1 MSNFDISDESLKNF
15 TKDVDDSKWSLES
28 YKSYLESTGQS
39 TSTFANITSRAGS
52 AIKSVGGILLSTFA
66 NVAVMW
72 AASAALQFIITKAD
86 EFIHRQEIAIE
97 KGEEAQSA
105 ISDIATEYNN
115 KTSSLSSLG
124 SKFVDDA
131 SSIEDTGDAIE
142 SVTKK
147 YSELS
152 KGVDLLN
159 NKNVSL
165 NDEEYQNFL
174 DISNQLAEVF
184 PSLVTGYDANGNAI
198 LNLGTNAENAA
209 QKLTALL
216 EAERNAAHFDI
227 AENIQTDYEGIVAK
241 SEQSQKEIEKYNKN
255 IKDLKL
261 ESDSLTKGLAVNDY
275 AVTFDKN
282 NKKQYEEAKKI
293 YQRYGLYDESKN
305 PIANIDSRTLE
316 GEYVIRVSPKIN
328 NLDQESRKKL
338 QTELDSIYSSKINE
352 NLQKK
357 QSEELKNENYW
368 KSLIPDIQSYLQTEA
383 TFSSL
388 NSTLQD
394 AIIGQLSNLN
404 ISSISED
411 YAGDIE
417 DFLYG
422 EIITPINDLAPE
434 MQNSLSQLFS
444 LDKNTLSFSEYKKSF
459 NKILDSTFG
468 DNEEQKS
475 HWSKLLGLDEMQSEY
490 EDKIDLLRD
499 NITKEN
505 GKLKNLS
512 GEDLEIA
519 YDLVL
524 NDKFSGT
531 YDELI
536 EEIKKKKQTLQKEG
550 SVDIE
555 ALIAKDG
562 STFTTAKNNM
572 ESANKGDT
580 YDSMYE
586 MAKKAKELLKSG
598 DVGTDDFKSI
608 AKMFSPSGADDYKNF
623 EENLG
628 KINRYFTEDNS
639 GVKNFLK
646 DLEKNDFAQY
656 NEDTKEWTYSIE
668 DLEAAAYKM
677 GMGFEPFMAMFGK
690 LEDKGFNNDFFAT
703 EEEGVSHLKDLSEQ
717 LYTAEQELYDL
728 QNNPET
734 KNNTSAIKAKEEEVQ
749 SLKERIE
756 ETTNSLDIL
765 LNKSPDD
772 YAQED
777 KRNKEA
783 SKSLRK
789 SYNENKDNLSEN
801 ARKEW
806 ANDII
811 TSTQGTGY
819 DAEYLGNTDRLT
831 TKKKNEKNKK
841 IVEEYQNALSAKELD
856 PSIYVD
862 LSKVKDA
869 ADDAKMSVEEF
880 LDAYSEDVEPI
891 DLKVN
896 TDSLDELADDISKED
911 AQEKVVTLIGEDNA
925 TPIIENWDSMDP
937 VDKETNL
944 TAKDRATAILNLWN
958 GMDANDKFATMT
970 GQDRATYLVQIWN
983 NLTPEEKQAV
993 LNGDSTE
1000 IDNVLNNVEDV
1011 EISKEIPITE
1021 TGGSNVIST
1030 LNRINNISLDPKT
1043 QHIYQVTH
1051 KSTVNGSSNNSG
1063 TKAPKAHGTLPAYAN
1078 GSNVTSDGRLRRNEE
1093 AVINEVEKEWVIRN
1107 GQILE
1112 FNDGYPTKAKL
1123 KRGDIV
1129 LNHRQVNQLEEKGY
1143 VKGSHAKIVGGESAF
1158 SNGTIVGN
1166 AYAGTGS
1173 GGGTIVGNSSSSSSA
1188 DKKNTNADKKNTKA
1202 KDENTKATKKNTDS
1216 TSKEATV
1223 FDLVAIKLKKFANKT
1238 QKIADSITDY
1248 VSSAFKTAQLQKQ
1261 MVSVGNEI
1269 TANEKGYTAY
1279 MKKADSVKISSAWK
1293 QRIQQGNYSIKE
1305 VKNETLAKKIEKYQD
1320 YYDKAIECKQA
1331 VTELKN
1337 TQLELFEQW
1346 ANMPTEKAEK
1356 AIDKLVKKYNIL
1368 DSYVGTISSGGSSAA
1383 ALISSQA
1390 SIVNN
1395 AKNSVTSAQATVNS
1409 TKKAKVSA
1417 KNKVSQ
1423 KASAILSNK
1432 TLSKKLSSSQKKA
1445 MKAGKTVSTK
1455 GLSGNAL
1462 KQVQAYNSLVAQAQ
1476 SASSAYNSAKSSLS
1490 TATSNYNQL
1499 MSIYGIANQNANQP
1513 SYMLANALVDQELSN
1528 QKQQDAQYQ
1537 AALVQANNNLSAS
1550 QSKLSSANAAKVSS
1564 ANKVSNKASK
1574 ILSNKNI
1581 TKQLSASQKAS
1592 LKAGKTVSTKGLS
1605 RNALKQ
1611 IRAYNA
1617 LVAQAQKAAQNATTA
1632 HQQYNIA
1639 LEAQQTAA
1647 ENAATSAAE
1656 LAQAIVE
1663 AEKQKFDNIKSYYE
1677 AQISYRKALNEQEEK
1692 SIELAKAHGDYAKQD
1707 DYTKQIQDTQE
1718 ELKLAQEE
1726 ATKLTAQLNASV
1738 ASGVIK
1744 QGSEEWL
1751 DLKTQIIEAENA
1763 VKDYGI
1769 EIENLNQE
1777 ALEAKYAEMF
1787 DRAIEQADKY
1797 IDKLETING
1806 IITDEMMYD
1815 ADTGELTE
1823 LGVLSLTLNT
1833 RELNQNLSNLQQY
1846 VKKRQEIINDYNAG
1860 KFGDEKYAE
1869 LLEKVESNINSTIS
1883 DVSSSRD
1890 TILSIIKEQGQ
1901 AEVDAIHK
1909 AIDARKE
1916 LLQKKKDYYDYDK
1929 TLKSKTKD
1937 IQLLEQQI
1945 RALDGVTDAE
1955 SRAQKVRLEA
1965 QLQEAK
1971 DDLDDTVKEHI
1982 YELQVT
1988 GLDELSDKLDEDYEK
2003 YVNELSSNLEKMTEA
2018 INNAI
2023 NATAENTANALS
2035 LMAKLLE
2042 PYGVTPEQIGITG
2055 LASGTKYVQK
2065 SGTYLTNEEG
2075 REIIVTKH
2083 GILQE
2088 LDQGDGVVPHDLT
2101 ERLFEMAETYPVW
2114 KSQAPQVLQPDIKYE
2129 LNRDVAKIN
2138 PIIECPITIMGN
2150 ADEQNVINA
2159 VKKAIPLISK
2169 TVQTDVRKDLRKAGW
2184 S

>member
-1 MSNFDISDESLKNF
+1 MLLQEAFLILNYDKDQGFSNIFNTNKKNIEVPSNITNLFSEVEKVVPSYSDKSTAVNWDYFIKKCGVADESFSKFIN
-15 TKDVDDSKWSLES
+15 TTDSSKISLES
-28 YKSYLESTGQS
+28 YKSYLESTAQS
-39 TSTFANITSRAGS
+39 TSTFANITSKAGS

-165 NDEEYQNFL
+165 NDEEYQSFL

-227 AENIQTDYEGIVAK
+227 ADNIQTDYEGIVAK

-261 ESDSLTKGLAVNDY
+261 ESDSLTKGLPVNDY
-275 AVTFDKN
+275 AVTFNKN

-316 GEYVIRVSPKIN
+316 GDYVIRVSPKIN

-338 QTELDSIYSSKINE
+338 QTELSSIYSAEINE

-468 DNEEQKS
+468 NNEEQKS

-499 NITKEN
+499 NITKKN
-505 GKLKNLS
+505 GRLKNLS

-555 ALIAKDG
+555 ALIAKNG

-623 EENLG
+623 GENLG

-756 ETTNSLDIL
+756 ETTNSLENL

-789 SYNENKDNLSEN
+789 SYNENKVNLSEN

-869 ADDAKMSVEEF
+869 ASDAKMSVEEF
-880 LDAYSEDVEPI
+880 LDAYSENVEPI

-1000 IDNVLNNVEDV
+1000 IDNVLNNVEGV
-1011 EISKEIPITE
+1011 KISKEIPITE

-1030 LNRINNISLDPKT
+1030 LNRINNISLNPKT

-1051 KSTVNGSSNNSG
+1051 KKTVGTGASNNSQKVTPFNG
-1063 TKAPKAHGTLPAYAN
+1063 TFHSDGTFPAYAN
-1078 GSNVTSDGRLRRNEE
+1078 GTTNSKNVSIKHDEKSL
-1093 AVINEVEKEWVIRN
+1093 INEVGKEGIVRD
-1107 GQILE
+1107 GKLLT
-1112 FNDGYPTKAKL
+1112 FNNGYPTKVNL

-1129 LNHRQVNQLEEKGY
+1129 FNH
-1143 VKGSHAKIVGGESAF
+1143 
-1158 SNGTIVGN
+1158 
-1166 AYAGTGS
+1166 
-1173 GGGTIVGNSSSSSSA
+1173 
-1188 DKKNTNADKKNTKA
+1188 
-1202 KDENTKATKKNTDS
+1202 
-1216 TSKEATV
+1216 
-1223 FDLVAIKLKKFANKT
+1223 
-1238 QKIADSITDY
+1238 
-1248 VSSAFKTAQLQKQ
+1248 
-1261 MVSVGNEI
+1261 
-1269 TANEKGYTAY
+1269 
-1279 MKKADSVKISSAWK
+1279 
-1293 QRIQQGNYSIKE
+1293 
-1305 VKNETLAKKIEKYQD
+1305 
-1320 YYDKAIECKQA
+1320 
-1331 VTELKN
+1331 
-1337 TQLELFEQW
+1337 
-1346 ANMPTEKAEK
+1346 
-1356 AIDKLVKKYNIL
+1356 
-1368 DSYVGTISSGGSSAA
+1368 
-1383 ALISSQA
+1383 
-1390 SIVNN
+1390 
-1395 AKNSVTSAQATVNS
+1395 
-1409 TKKAKVSA
+1409 
-1417 KNKVSQ
+1417 
-1423 KASAILSNK
+1423 
-1432 TLSKKLSSSQKKA
+1432 
-1445 MKAGKTVSTK
+1445 
-1455 GLSGNAL
+1455 
-1462 KQVQAYNSLVAQAQ
+1462 
-1476 SASSAYNSAKSSLS
+1476 
-1490 TATSNYNQL
+1490 
-1499 MSIYGIANQNANQP
+1499 
-1513 SYMLANALVDQELSN
+1513 
-1528 QKQQDAQYQ
+1528 
-1537 AALVQANNNLSAS
+1537 
-1550 QSKLSSANAAKVSS
+1550 
-1564 ANKVSNKASK
+1564 
-1574 ILSNKNI
+1574 
-1581 TKQLSASQKAS
+1581 
-1592 LKAGKTVSTKGLS
+1592 
-1605 RNALKQ
+1605 
-1611 IRAYNA
+1611 
-1617 LVAQAQKAAQNATTA
+1617 
-1632 HQQYNIA
+1632 
-1639 LEAQQTAA
+1639 
-1647 ENAATSAAE
+1647 
-1656 LAQAIVE
+1656 
-1663 AEKQKFDNIKSYYE
+1663 
-1677 AQISYRKALNEQEEK
+1677 
-1692 SIELAKAHGDYAKQD
+1692 
-1707 DYTKQIQDTQE
+1707 
-1718 ELKLAQEE
+1718 
-1726 ATKLTAQLNASV
+1726 
-1738 ASGVIK
+1738 
-1744 QGSEEWL
+1744 
-1751 DLKTQIIEAENA
+1751 
-1763 VKDYGI
+1763 
-1769 EIENLNQE
+1769 
-1777 ALEAKYAEMF
+1777 
-1787 DRAIEQADKY
+1787 
-1797 IDKLETING
+1797 
-1806 IITDEMMYD
+1806 
-1815 ADTGELTE
+1815 
-1823 LGVLSLTLNT
+1823 
-1833 RELNQNLSNLQQY
+1833 
-1846 VKKRQEIINDYNAG
+1846 
-1860 KFGDEKYAE
+1860 
-1869 LLEKVESNINSTIS
+1869 
-1883 DVSSSRD
+1883 
-1890 TILSIIKEQGQ
+1890 
-1901 AEVDAIHK
+1901 
-1909 AIDARKE
+1909 
-1916 LLQKKKDYYDYDK
+1916 
-1929 TLKSKTKD
+1929 
-1937 IQLLEQQI
+1937 
-1945 RALDGVTDAE
+1945 
-1955 SRAQKVRLEA
+1955 
-1965 QLQEAK
+1965 
-1971 DDLDDTVKEHI
+1971 
-1982 YELQVT
+1982 
-1988 GLDELSDKLDEDYEK
+1988 
-2003 YVNELSSNLEKMTEA
+2003 
-2018 INNAI
+2018 
-2023 NATAENTANALS
+2023 
-2035 LMAKLLE
+2035 
-2042 PYGVTPEQIGITG
+2042 
-2055 LASGTKYVQK
+2055 
-2065 SGTYLTNEEG
+2065 
-2075 REIIVTKH
+2075 
-2083 GILQE
+2083 
-2088 LDQGDGVVPHDLT
+2088 
-2101 ERLFEMAETYPVW
+2101 
-2114 KSQAPQVLQPDIKYE
+2114 
-2129 LNRDVAKIN
+2129 
-2138 PIIECPITIMGN
+2138 
-2150 ADEQNVINA
+2150 
-2159 VKKAIPLISK
+2159 
-2169 TVQTDVRKDLRKAGW
+2169 
-2184 S
+2184 

>member
-1 MSNFDISDESLKNF
+1 MLLQVTFLILNYDKDQGFSNIFKNNKKNFEIPSNITNLFSEVEKTIPNYSDKSTTVNWEYFIEKCGVADESFSKF
-15 TKDVDDSKWSLES
+15 IDTTDSSKISLEN
-28 YKSYLESTGQS
+28 YKSYLESTAQS
-39 TSTFANITSRAGS
+39 TSTFANVTSKAGS
-52 AIKSVGGILLSTFA
+52 AIKTVGGTLLSAFA

-216 EAERNAAHFDI
+216 EAERKAAHFDI
-227 AENIQTDYEGIVAK
+227 AENIQTDYDGIVAK

-261 ESDSLTKGLAVNDY
+261 ESDSLTKGLPVNDY
-275 AVTFDKN
+275 AVTFNKN

-305 PIANIDSRTLE
+305 PIANIDLRTLE
-316 GEYVIRVSPKIN
+316 GDYVIRVSPKIN

-338 QTELDSIYSSKINE
+338 QTELSSIYSAEINE

-422 EIITPINDLAPE
+422 EIIEPISNLAPE

-475 HWSKLLGLDEMQSEY
+475 HWSKLLGFGDMEDEYLKQLSAVNKAVTETT
-490 EDKIDLLRD
+490 RD
-499 NITKEN
+499 AKKSLTS
-505 GKLKNLS
+505 LT
-512 GEDLEIA
+512 GEDLKIA

-524 NDKFSGT
+524 NDHFSGT
-531 YDELI
+531 YNELI
-536 EEIKKKKQTLQKEG
+536 DAIERKKQELISAG

-562 STFTTAKNNM
+562 STFTTAKKDM
-572 ESANKGDT
+572 ESANKGYT

-628 KINRYFTEDNS
+628 NINRYFTEDNS

-646 DLEKNDFAQY
+646 DLEKNNFAQY

-668 DLEAAAYKM
+668 DLETAAYKM

-703 EEEGVSHLKDLSEQ
+703 EEEGVNHLKDLSKQ

-819 DAEYLGNTDRLT
+819 DVEYLGNTDRLT

-869 ADDAKMSVEEF
+869 AADAKMSVEEF

-925 TPIIENWDSMDP
+925 TPIIENWDSMEP
-937 VDKETNL
+937 VDKETDL

-970 GQDRATYLVQIWN
+970 GQDRATYLVQLWN

-1000 IDNVLNNVEDV
+1000 IDNVLNNVEGI

-1051 KSTVNGSSNNSG
+1051 KKTVGTGASNNSQKVTPFNG
-1063 TKAPKAHGTLPAYAN
+1063 TFHSDGTFPAYAN
-1078 GSNVTSDGRLRRNEE
+1078 GITNSKNVSIKHDEKSL
-1093 AVINEVEKEWVIRN
+1093 INEVGKEGIVRD
-1107 GQILE
+1107 GKLLT
-1112 FNDGYPTKAKL
+1112 FNNGYPAKVNL

-1129 LNHRQVNQLEEKGY
+1129 FNH
-1143 VKGSHAKIVGGESAF
+1143 
-1158 SNGTIVGN
+1158 
-1166 AYAGTGS
+1166 
-1173 GGGTIVGNSSSSSSA
+1173 
-1188 DKKNTNADKKNTKA
+1188 
-1202 KDENTKATKKNTDS
+1202 
-1216 TSKEATV
+1216 
-1223 FDLVAIKLKKFANKT
+1223 
-1238 QKIADSITDY
+1238 
-1248 VSSAFKTAQLQKQ
+1248 
-1261 MVSVGNEI
+1261 
-1269 TANEKGYTAY
+1269 
-1279 MKKADSVKISSAWK
+1279 
-1293 QRIQQGNYSIKE
+1293 
-1305 VKNETLAKKIEKYQD
+1305 
-1320 YYDKAIECKQA
+1320 
-1331 VTELKN
+1331 
-1337 TQLELFEQW
+1337 
-1346 ANMPTEKAEK
+1346 
-1356 AIDKLVKKYNIL
+1356 
-1368 DSYVGTISSGGSSAA
+1368 
-1383 ALISSQA
+1383 
-1390 SIVNN
+1390 
-1395 AKNSVTSAQATVNS
+1395 
-1409 TKKAKVSA
+1409 
-1417 KNKVSQ
+1417 
-1423 KASAILSNK
+1423 
-1432 TLSKKLSSSQKKA
+1432 
-1445 MKAGKTVSTK
+1445 
-1455 GLSGNAL
+1455 
-1462 KQVQAYNSLVAQAQ
+1462 
-1476 SASSAYNSAKSSLS
+1476 
-1490 TATSNYNQL
+1490 
-1499 MSIYGIANQNANQP
+1499 
-1513 SYMLANALVDQELSN
+1513 
-1528 QKQQDAQYQ
+1528 
-1537 AALVQANNNLSAS
+1537 
-1550 QSKLSSANAAKVSS
+1550 
-1564 ANKVSNKASK
+1564 
-1574 ILSNKNI
+1574 
-1581 TKQLSASQKAS
+1581 
-1592 LKAGKTVSTKGLS
+1592 
-1605 RNALKQ
+1605 
-1611 IRAYNA
+1611 
-1617 LVAQAQKAAQNATTA
+1617 
-1632 HQQYNIA
+1632 
-1639 LEAQQTAA
+1639 
-1647 ENAATSAAE
+1647 
-1656 LAQAIVE
+1656 
-1663 AEKQKFDNIKSYYE
+1663 
-1677 AQISYRKALNEQEEK
+1677 
-1692 SIELAKAHGDYAKQD
+1692 
-1707 DYTKQIQDTQE
+1707 
-1718 ELKLAQEE
+1718 
-1726 ATKLTAQLNASV
+1726 
-1738 ASGVIK
+1738 
-1744 QGSEEWL
+1744 
-1751 DLKTQIIEAENA
+1751 
-1763 VKDYGI
+1763 
-1769 EIENLNQE
+1769 
-1777 ALEAKYAEMF
+1777 
-1787 DRAIEQADKY
+1787 
-1797 IDKLETING
+1797 
-1806 IITDEMMYD
+1806 
-1815 ADTGELTE
+1815 
-1823 LGVLSLTLNT
+1823 
-1833 RELNQNLSNLQQY
+1833 
-1846 VKKRQEIINDYNAG
+1846 
-1860 KFGDEKYAE
+1860 
-1869 LLEKVESNINSTIS
+1869 
-1883 DVSSSRD
+1883 
-1890 TILSIIKEQGQ
+1890 
-1901 AEVDAIHK
+1901 
-1909 AIDARKE
+1909 
-1916 LLQKKKDYYDYDK
+1916 
-1929 TLKSKTKD
+1929 
-1937 IQLLEQQI
+1937 
-1945 RALDGVTDAE
+1945 
-1955 SRAQKVRLEA
+1955 
-1965 QLQEAK
+1965 
-1971 DDLDDTVKEHI
+1971 
-1982 YELQVT
+1982 
-1988 GLDELSDKLDEDYEK
+1988 
-2003 YVNELSSNLEKMTEA
+2003 
-2018 INNAI
+2018 
-2023 NATAENTANALS
+2023 
-2035 LMAKLLE
+2035 
-2042 PYGVTPEQIGITG
+2042 
-2055 LASGTKYVQK
+2055 
-2065 SGTYLTNEEG
+2065 
-2075 REIIVTKH
+2075 
-2083 GILQE
+2083 
-2088 LDQGDGVVPHDLT
+2088 
-2101 ERLFEMAETYPVW
+2101 
-2114 KSQAPQVLQPDIKYE
+2114 
-2129 LNRDVAKIN
+2129 
-2138 PIIECPITIMGN
+2138 
-2150 ADEQNVINA
+2150 
-2159 VKKAIPLISK
+2159 
-2169 TVQTDVRKDLRKAGW
+2169 
-2184 S
+2184 

>member
-1 MSNFDISDESLKNF
+1 M
-15 TKDVDDSKWSLES
+15 
-28 YKSYLESTGQS
+28 
-39 TSTFANITSRAGS
+39 
-52 AIKSVGGILLSTFA
+52 
-66 NVAVMW
+66 
-72 AASAALQFIITKAD
+72 
-86 EFIHRQEIAIE
+86 
-97 KGEEAQSA
+97 
-105 ISDIATEYNN
+105 
-115 KTSSLSSLG
+115 
-124 SKFVDDA
+124 
-131 SSIEDTGDAIE
+131 
-142 SVTKK
+142 
-147 YSELS
+147 
-152 KGVDLLN
+152 
-159 NKNVSL
+159 
-165 NDEEYQNFL
+165 
-174 DISNQLAEVF
+174 
-184 PSLVTGYDANGNAI
+184 
-198 LNLGTNAENAA
+198 
-209 QKLTALL
+209 
-216 EAERNAAHFDI
+216 
-227 AENIQTDYEGIVAK
+227 
-241 SEQSQKEIEKYNKN
+241 
-255 IKDLKL
+255 
-261 ESDSLTKGLAVNDY
+261 
-275 AVTFDKN
+275 
-282 NKKQYEEAKKI
+282 
-293 YQRYGLYDESKN
+293 
-305 PIANIDSRTLE
+305 
-316 GEYVIRVSPKIN
+316 
-328 NLDQESRKKL
+328 
-338 QTELDSIYSSKINE
+338 
-352 NLQKK
+352 
-357 QSEELKNENYW
+357 
-368 KSLIPDIQSYLQTEA
+368 
-383 TFSSL
+383 
-388 NSTLQD
+388 
-394 AIIGQLSNLN
+394 
-404 ISSISED
+404 
-411 YAGDIE
+411 
-417 DFLYG
+417 
-422 EIITPINDLAPE
+422 
-434 MQNSLSQLFS
+434 
-444 LDKNTLSFSEYKKSF
+444 
-459 NKILDSTFG
+459 
-468 DNEEQKS
+468 
-475 HWSKLLGLDEMQSEY
+475 
-490 EDKIDLLRD
+490 
-499 NITKEN
+499 
-505 GKLKNLS
+505 
-512 GEDLEIA
+512 
-519 YDLVL
+519 
-524 NDKFSGT
+524 
-531 YDELI
+531 
-536 EEIKKKKQTLQKEG
+536 
-550 SVDIE
+550 
-555 ALIAKDG
+555 
-562 STFTTAKNNM
+562 
-572 ESANKGDT
+572 
-580 YDSMYE
+580 
-586 MAKKAKELLKSG
+586 
-598 DVGTDDFKSI
+598 
-608 AKMFSPSGADDYKNF
+608 
-623 EENLG
+623 
-628 KINRYFTEDNS
+628 
-639 GVKNFLK
+639 
-646 DLEKNDFAQY
+646 
-656 NEDTKEWTYSIE
+656 
-668 DLEAAAYKM
+668 
-677 GMGFEPFMAMFGK
+677 
-690 LEDKGFNNDFFAT
+690 
-703 EEEGVSHLKDLSEQ
+703 
-717 LYTAEQELYDL
+717 
-728 QNNPET
+728 
-734 KNNTSAIKAKEEEVQ
+734 
-749 SLKERIE
+749 
-756 ETTNSLDIL
+756 
-765 LNKSPDD
+765 
-772 YAQED
+772 
-777 KRNKEA
+777 
-783 SKSLRK
+783 
-789 SYNENKDNLSEN
+789 
-801 ARKEW
+801 
-806 ANDII
+806 
-811 TSTQGTGY
+811 
-819 DAEYLGNTDRLT
+819 
-831 TKKKNEKNKK
+831 
-841 IVEEYQNALSAKELD
+841 
-856 PSIYVD
+856 
-862 LSKVKDA
+862 
-869 ADDAKMSVEEF
+869 
-880 LDAYSEDVEPI
+880 
-891 DLKVN
+891 
-896 TDSLDELADDISKED
+896 
-911 AQEKVVTLIGEDNA
+911 
-925 TPIIENWDSMDP
+925 
-937 VDKETNL
+937 
-944 TAKDRATAILNLWN
+944 
-958 GMDANDKFATMT
+958 
-970 GQDRATYLVQIWN
+970 
-983 NLTPEEKQAV
+983 
-993 LNGDSTE
+993 
-1000 IDNVLNNVEDV
+1000 
-1011 EISKEIPITE
+1011 
-1021 TGGSNVIST
+1021 
-1030 LNRINNISLDPKT
+1030 
-1043 QHIYQVTH
+1043 
-1051 KSTVNGSSNNSG
+1051 
-1063 TKAPKAHGTLPAYAN
+1063 
-1078 GSNVTSDGRLRRNEE
+1078 
-1093 AVINEVEKEWVIRN
+1093 INEVEKEWVIRN

-1129 LNHRQVNQLEEKGY
+1129 LNHRQVTQLEEKGY
-1143 VKGSHAKIVGGESAF
+1143 VKGSHAKIIGGESAF

-1173 GGGTIVGNSSSSSSA
+1173 GGGTIVGDSSSSSS
-1188 DKKNTNADKKNTKA
+1188 ADKKNTKA

-1261 MVSVGNEI
+1261 MTSVGNEI
-1269 TANEKGYTAY
+1269 TANKKGYTAY

-1305 VKNETLAKKIEKYQD
+1305 IKDETLAKKIEKYQD

-1455 GLSGNAL
+1455 GLSRNAL

-1499 MSIYGIANQNANQP
+1499 MSIYGLANQNANQP

-1605 RNALKQ
+1605 GSALKQ
-1611 IRAYNA
+1611 IQAYNA

-1869 LLEKVESNINSTIS
+1869 LLEEVESNINSTIS

-1955 SRAQKVRLEA
+1955 SRAQKARLEA

-2023 NATAENTANALS
+2023 NVTAENTANALS

-2088 LDQGDGVVPHDLT
+2088 LDRGDGVVPHDLT

-2114 KSQAPQVLQPDIKYE
+2114 KSQAPQVLQPDINYE
-2129 LNRDVAKIN
+2129 VNRDVAKIN